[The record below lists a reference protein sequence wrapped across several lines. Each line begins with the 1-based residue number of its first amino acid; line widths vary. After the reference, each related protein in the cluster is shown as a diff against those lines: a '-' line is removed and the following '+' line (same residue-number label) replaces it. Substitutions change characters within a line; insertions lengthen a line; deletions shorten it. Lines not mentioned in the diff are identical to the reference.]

1 MSRHRVLWRYDYKM
15 IRLLFLFSMALLITS
30 CAPKNN
36 NVVDIPEP
44 LEEIQT
50 PQRSTKT
57 AGSLWSSASGS
68 LISDHKAMSIGDIL
82 TIVIAEKSSASRQ
95 ATTSSG
101 RDSTIEA
108 GIPNLF
114 GLENQDFITDSGLD
128 MSALLKA
135 NFSNEF
141 EGSGQTVRSG
151 DLSASLSTQVI
162 DVYPNGNLKVRG
174 GKEVMVNNEVQII
187 YVTGIVR
194 PVDITAAN
202 TVDSNKIL
210 NARISYTGRG
220 PVADQQEP
228 GWLTRTLDHVWP
240 F

>member
-1 MSRHRVLWRYDYKM
+1 MV
-15 IRLLFLFSMALLITS
+15 RLIGCILATLLLVS

-36 NVVDIPEP
+36 NVVSIPEP

-50 PQRSTKT
+50 PHQPVKT
-57 AGSLWSSASGS
+57 SGSLWSSASGS
-68 LISDHKAMSIGDIL
+68 LISDHKAMAIGDIV
-82 TIVIAEKSSASRQ
+82 TIVIAEKSSASRE

-101 RDSTIEA
+101 RDSDIKA

-128 MSALLKA
+128 MENLLTA

-141 EGSGQTVRSG
+141 EGTGKTVRSG

-187 YVTGIVR
+187 YLTGIVR

-210 NARISYTGRG
+210 KARISYTGRG
-220 PVADQQEP
+220 PVADKQEP
-228 GWLTRTLDHVWP
+228 GWLTRTIDHVWP

>member
-1 MSRHRVLWRYDYKM
+1 M
-15 IRLLFLFSMALLITS
+15 LLFVTLAVSS

-36 NVVDIPEP
+36 NVVSIPEP
-44 LEEIQT
+44 LEEIQNYQQ
-50 PQRSTKT
+50 PKRS
-57 AGSLWSSASGS
+57 AGSLWSSSSGS
-68 LISDHKAMSIGDIL
+68 LISDHKAMYIGDIV
-82 TIVIAEKSSASRQ
+82 TIVIAEKASASRQ
-95 ATTSSG
+95 ASTSSG
-101 RDSTIEA
+101 RDSTIQA

-114 GLENQDFITDSGLD
+114 GLENQDFIVDSGLD
-128 MSALLKA
+128 MSNLLSA

-141 EGSGQTVRSG
+141 EGSGKTVRSG

-174 GKEVMVNNEVQII
+174 GKEVMVNSEVQII

-220 PVADQQEP
+220 PVADKQNP
-228 GWLTRTLDHVWP
+228 GWLTRTIDRVWP

>member
-1 MSRHRVLWRYDYKM
+1 M
-15 IRLLFLFSMALLITS
+15 IRLLLLFFISVTLAS

-36 NVVDIPEP
+36 NVVEIPEP
-44 LEEIQT
+44 LEEIQSYQQ
-50 PQRSTKT
+50 PRRT
-57 AGSLWSSASGS
+57 AGSLWSSSSGS
-68 LISDHKAMSIGDIL
+68 LISDHKATYIGDIV
-82 TIVIAEKSSASRQ
+82 TIVISEKASASRE
-95 ATTSSG
+95 TSTSSG
-101 RDSTIEA
+101 RDSNIQA

-114 GLENQDFITDSGLD
+114 GLENSGFIADTGLD
-128 MSALLKA
+128 LSNLISA
-135 NFSNEF
+135 NFSNDF
-141 EGSGQTVRSG
+141 EGSGKTVRSG

-174 GKEVMVNNEVQII
+174 GKEVMVNSEVQII

-220 PVADQQEP
+220 PVADKQNP
-228 GWLTRTLDHVWP
+228 GWLNRTIDRVWP

>member
-1 MSRHRVLWRYDYKM
+1 MVL
-15 IRLLFLFSMALLITS
+15 ALSS
-30 CAPKNN
+30 CGPKNN
-36 NVVDIPEP
+36 MVIDIPEP

-50 PQRSTKT
+50 YQPPRKT
-57 AGSLWSSASGS
+57 SGSLWSSSSGS
-68 LISDHKAMSIGDIL
+68 LISDHKATNIGDIV
-82 TIVIAEKSSASRQ
+82 TIVIAEKASASRQ

-101 RDSTIEA
+101 RDSTIQA
-108 GIPNLF
+108 GVPNFF
-114 GLENQDFITDSGLD
+114 GLENSGFIADSGVDLSNLI
-128 MSALLKA
+128 SA
-135 NFSNEF
+135 NISNDF
-141 EGSGQTVRSG
+141 EGSGKTVRSG

-162 DVYPNGNLKVRG
+162 EVYPNGNLKVRG
-174 GKEVMVNNEVQII
+174 GKEVMVNSEVQII

-220 PVADQQEP
+220 PIADKQNP
-228 GWLTRTLDHVWP
+228 GWLFRTIDRGWP

>member
-1 MSRHRVLWRYDYKM
+1 M
-15 IRLLFLFSMALLITS
+15 IRLLLLFFISVTLAS

-36 NVVDIPEP
+36 NVVEIPEP
-44 LEEIQT
+44 LEEIQSYQQPRRT
-50 PQRSTKT
+50 P
-57 AGSLWSSASGS
+57 GSLWSSSSGS
-68 LISDHKAMSIGDIL
+68 LISDHKAMFIGDIV
-82 TIVIAEKSSASRQ
+82 TIVISEKASASRE
-95 ATTSSG
+95 ASTSSG
-101 RDSTIEA
+101 RDSNIQA

-114 GLENQDFITDSGLD
+114 GLENSGFIADTGLD
-128 MSALLKA
+128 LSNLISA
-135 NFSNEF
+135 NFSNDF
-141 EGSGQTVRSG
+141 EGSGKTVRSG

-174 GKEVMVNNEVQII
+174 GKEVMVNSEVQII

-220 PVADQQEP
+220 PVADKQNP
-228 GWLTRTLDHVWP
+228 GWLNRTIDRVWP

>member
-1 MSRHRVLWRYDYKM
+1 MLRLIIPSLLLVVL
-15 IRLLFLFSMALLITS
+15 SS
-30 CAPKNN
+30 CSQKNN
-36 NVVDIPEP
+36 NVVNIPEP

-50 PQRSTKT
+50 PRQPVRTT
-57 AGSLWSSASGS
+57 GSLWNSASGS
-68 LISDHKAMSIGDIL
+68 LISDHKATAIGDIV
-82 TIVIAEKSSASRQ
+82 TIVIEEQSSATREAS
-95 ATTSSG
+95 TSSG
-101 RDSTIEA
+101 RDSSIQA

-114 GLENQDFITDSGLD
+114 GLENQEFITDSGLD
-128 MSALLKA
+128 MENLLNA
-135 NFSNEF
+135 NISNEF
-141 EGSGQTVRSG
+141 EGSGRTVRSG
-151 DLSASLSTQVI
+151 DLTASLSTQVI

-187 YVTGIVR
+187 YLTGIVR

-228 GWLTRTLDHVWP
+228 GWLTRTINHVWP

>member
-1 MSRHRVLWRYDYKM
+1 MV
-15 IRLLFLFSMALLITS
+15 RLILLALIALLITS

-36 NVVDIPEP
+36 NVADIPEP

-50 PQRSTKT
+50 QQQPTRT
-57 AGSLWSSASGS
+57 AGSLWSTASGS
-68 LISDHKAMSIGDIL
+68 LVSDHKAMSIGDIL

-101 RDSTIEA
+101 RDSTIQA
-108 GIPNLF
+108 GIPNFF
-114 GLENQDFITDSGLD
+114 GLENSDLIADSNLD
-128 MSALLKA
+128 LDTMLKA
-135 NFSNEF
+135 NFTNEF
-141 EGSGQTVRSG
+141 EGTGQTVRSG
-151 DLSASLSTQVI
+151 DLSASLSTQVM

-220 PVADQQEP
+220 PVADKQHP
-228 GWLTRTLDHVWP
+228 GWFTRTVDHIWP

>member
-1 MSRHRVLWRYDYKM
+1 MVRL
-15 IRLLFLFSMALLITS
+15 ILLLLFVSILSS
-30 CAPKNN
+30 CSPKNN
-36 NVVDIPEP
+36 TVIAIPEP

-50 PQRSTKT
+50 PLQPQRT

-68 LISDHKAMSIGDIL
+68 LISDHKAMAIGDIV
-82 TIVIAEKSSASRQ
+82 TIVIAEKSSATRQ

-101 RDSTIEA
+101 RDATIQA
-108 GIPNLF
+108 GVPNLF
-114 GLENQDFITDSGLD
+114 GLENQDFITESGLD
-128 MSALLKA
+128 MENLLAA

-141 EGSGQTVRSG
+141 EGTGKTVRSG
-151 DLSASLSTQVI
+151 DLTASLSTQVI
-162 DVYPNGNLKVRG
+162 NVYPNGNLKVRG
-174 GKEVMVNNEVQII
+174 GKEVMVNSEVQII
-187 YVTGIVR
+187 YLTGIVR

-220 PVADQQEP
+220 PIADKQEP
-228 GWLTRTLDHVWP
+228 GWLTRTIDHVWP